1 VQIEEDQNIGKSY
14 IIYSNKTGKILCTS
28 LDLSNSITI
37 CDIASQEI
45 NHNMGLHEFATSLV
59 PYRENTLM
67 LVGTSSG
74 RILIVSL
81 IGKKVLED
89 ITGRYG
95 LRLTPVN
102 SMVMGV
108 GNHKFY
114 SLHDNGIVEW
124 SMELQKCLGYYSYNC
139 PYSVLL
145 TERMC
150 KDSQRLL
157 ISGGNKYV

>member
-1 VQIEEDQNIGKSY
+1 
-14 IIYSNKTGKILCTS
+14 
-28 LDLSNSITI
+28 LDLSSPVTI
-37 CDIASQEI
+37 CDIASQDI
-45 NHNMGLHEFATSLV
+45 NHAFGWNEYATSLV
-59 PYRENTLM
+59 PYRENTLL
-67 LVGTSSG
+67 LVGTSFG

-81 IGKKVLED
+81 LGKKVLED

-102 SMVMGV
+102 SIILGM

-114 SLHDNGIVEW
+114 SLHDNAVVEW

-145 TERMC
+145 TEKMS

-157 ISGGNKYV
+157 ISGGSKYIESIYAHNPKERTQF